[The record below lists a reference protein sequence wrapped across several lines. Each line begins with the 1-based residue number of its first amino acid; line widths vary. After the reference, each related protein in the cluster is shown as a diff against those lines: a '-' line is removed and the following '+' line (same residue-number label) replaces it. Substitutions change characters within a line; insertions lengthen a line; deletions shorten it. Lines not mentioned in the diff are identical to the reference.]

1 MNLWELLGIEK
12 ESQPRRKKPAAKR
25 PAPAEPRKAPAPQ
38 AAQQRPAQPQAA
50 QQRPTQPQAAQQRP
64 VQPQAAQQKPAQQPK
79 AATKVAPRPAK
90 SKKAANKAPRQPKK
104 KMSKRDIGFACF
116 KGFVAILL
124 TICCAGF
131 GVVAGAAIG
140 YITTSTAI
148 TEDDLVLGGTVT
160 TLYDINGNVIAEL
173 KNTDNKNILEVSFD
187 EVPQDLKDAFVA
199 IEDKRFYD
207 HQGVD
212 IIRTGG
218 AILQAL
224 KGDASFGGSS
234 ITQQL
239 VKNITGDNSASI
251 PRKIREIWRALQLES
266 RLDKDEILT
275 YYMNIIYMG
284 YDCYGVGAASL
295 AYFGKPVSELSLAE
309 CAFLAGITNNPS
321 YYNPLTVKG
330 RENALG
336 RQGTILREMLT
347 QGFIT
352 EEEHAAAKAEVLVF
366 NDDYTSEISSKN
378 IRSYFVEQVILE
390 VRTDL
395 MEMGYTR
402 GEANNIIYGSGAKI
416 YTTMDPNV
424 QNALNTVYSDDS
436 NFPYNAANPDLDKE
450 YQVQS
455 AMVIMDPQTGYISG
469 LYGGSGKKTINFGLN
484 RATQINRQPGSTLKP
499 IMIYGPLLDNHTITL
514 STVMDDVPKYMN
526 YNSPQTIYPNNY
538 DYNVFKGSMTM
549 VTALAESNNVIPATL
564 FKDNMEYCLDY
575 LKKLGIDRTTETY
588 ISTALGGLSVGVSP
602 LDMAAA
608 YVPYANEGFYY
619 TPIIYT
625 KLVDSNGKT
634 MVENVSESTL
644 ICQDETTSSLVT
656 LAMQEVVNSGTAAGK
671 ISIADNNGTPVPAAG
686 KTGTTDNYKDSWFVG
701 YTPEYVGATWYG
713 FDDNQYLEGDDQG
726 QATVIWGKVMAE
738 IHKNLNPTAFSYS
751 GKIVSKEV
759 CKYSGMLA
767 TDLCT
772 LDPRGSQ
779 VATYYYASEAD
790 APTATCT
797 NHVRV
802 SICNESGMLAHNGC
816 SAHTTSV
823 LLVRPFSFTALYG
836 STIQPLDLQYVAPT
850 RNCTVHTEIVIPPTT
865 GVIDPNT
872 GTVTDPN
879 AGTTTPTDPNAGATT
894 PPEPTTPGDPTTSPD
909 GTAP

>member
-1 MNLWELLGIEK
+1 MNLWEILGFEK
-12 ESQPRRKKPAAKR
+12 PKQRK
-25 PAPAEPRKAPAPQ
+25 RKAPAYKRSTTMPKQATRPATAPKAASATTQKAAPKAAPKQAPQ
-38 AAQQRPAQPQAA
+38 AQQPRVA
-50 QQRPTQPQAAQQRP
+50 T
-64 VQPQAAQQKPAQQPK
+64 QKPAKPVKQKKQ
-79 AATKVAPRPAK
+79 KVAMPKEKLSR
-90 SKKAANKAPRQPKK
+90 RQIVFTCLK
-104 KMSKRDIGFACF
+104 GFAAMMLTLA
-116 KGFVAILL
+116 FV
-124 TICCAGF
+124 GF
-131 GVVAGAAIG
+131 GVLTGAIIG

-148 TEDDLVLGGTVT
+148 TDDDLQLGGKIT

-173 KNTDNKNILEVSFD
+173 TNTDNRNIVEVTF
-187 EVPQDLKDAFVA
+187 EEIPQYLKDAFVA

-218 AILQAL
+218 AILGVLQ
-224 KGDASFGGSS
+224 GDVSYGGSS
-234 ITQQL
+234 ITQQF
-239 VKNITGDNSASI
+239 VKNLTGDDAASI

-266 RLDKDEILT
+266 QLDKDEILGN
-275 YYMNIIYMG
+275 YMNIIYMG

-295 AYFGKPVSELSLAE
+295 AYFSKPVSELTLAE

-321 YYNPLTVKG
+321 YYNPLTIKG

-336 RQGTILREMLT
+336 RQGTILRQMLE
-347 QGFIT
+347 QGYIT
-352 EEEHAAAKAEVLVF
+352 KEEHAAAKAEVLVF

-378 IRSYFVEQVILE
+378 IRSYFVEQVIIE
-390 VRTDL
+390 VRADL
-395 MEMGYTR
+395 MGIGYSR
-402 GEANNIIYGSGAKI
+402 AEANNIIYGSGAKI

-424 QNALNTVYSDDS
+424 QNALNTVYEDDS

-455 AMVIMDPQTGYISG
+455 AMVVMDPQTGYICG

-499 IMIYGPLLDNHTITL
+499 IMIYGALLDNHTISL
-514 STVMDDVPKYMN
+514 STIMDDVPKYLN
-526 YNSPQTIYPNNY
+526 ASSPQTIYPNNY
-538 DYNVFKGSMTM
+538 DFNVFKGSMTM

-575 LKKLGIDRTTETY
+575 LKKLGIDRTSETY

-625 KLVDSNGKT
+625 KLVDSSGKT
-634 MVENVSESTL
+634 MIEHTSDPSL
-644 ICQDETTSSLVT
+644 ICQDETTSSLMT
-656 LAMQEVVNSGTAAGK
+656 MAMEEVVTSGTAAGK
-671 ISIADNNGTPVPAAG
+671 ISILDNTGGQVPAAG

-701 YTPEYVGATWYG
+701 YTPDYVGATWYG

-738 IHKNLNPTAFSYS
+738 IHKNLNPVSFSYS
-751 GKIVSKEV
+751 GKIISKQV
-759 CKYSGMLA
+759 CNYSGQLA
-767 TDLCT
+767 SDLCI
-772 LDPRGSQ
+772 LDPRGNQ

-790 APTATCT
+790 APTTVCT
-797 NHVRV
+797 HHVRV
-802 SICNESGMLAHNGC
+802 SVCSASGLLAHSGC
-816 SAHTTSV
+816 LAAASNTVIPPADESTPDQESTAVTITTSV
-823 LLVRPFSFTALYG
+823 MLVRPFSFTALYD

-850 RNCTVHTEIVIPPTT
+850 RNCTVHAEIPV
-865 GVIDPNT
+865 VDPN
-872 GTVTDPN
+872 DPD
-879 AGTTTPTDPNAGATT
+879 TSTEPSVTPTIPV
-894 PPEPTTPGDPTTSPD
+894 SPD
-909 GTAP
+909 EDD